1 MRSHPQLQTG
11 QFGNVPIIIL
21 LVLMY
26 VIVAMSDN
34 FKGIFVPFF
43 KEDFGVNNT
52 QIGYILTASLLAY
65 AIFQYIGGILIEK
78 VGYKKVLSLGFLMGI
93 TSLLLLITC
102 KTYVFLL
109 LGLFG
114 LNIGMAMFN
123 VGVNTLGPIL
133 TVTSTAV
140 LMNFVNFSYGASNTA
155 IQQIVGNLL
164 SAGVQWPTFYI
175 FMLICCGLLFIY
187 LLFLKIPYTP
197 KSATI
202 SYHKLDLLKNKMLY
216 FYIIALGFYL
226 ASEYGIGNW
235 FVNYMKE
242 EFNLSADRRALYA
255 SLFFGFETIGRL
267 LGGFIV
273 DRLGAFKSMLL
284 FGCFASLLSTAG
296 IAYGEGGLLIFSAA
310 GFFYS
315 IIYPTIITTA
325 HQVFKEAASYAIGLI
340 LMCGTLIAMV
350 VNMLMGIGNDF
361 IGVYFSYY
369 SVAISIAIT
378 TATILFIKRNVDTS
392 QIRSELESFS
402 ATNSD

>member
-1 MRSHPQLQTG
+1 MESNQKPQAE
-11 QFGNVPIIIL
+11 QFSNVPIIIL
-21 LVLMY
+21 LVLLY

-78 VGYKKVLSLGFLMGI
+78 AGYKKVISLGFLIGI
-93 TSLLLLITC
+93 ASLLLLITY
-102 KTYVFLL
+102 KTYIFLII
-109 LGLFG
+109 GLFG

-155 IQQIVGNLL
+155 IQQVVGNLL
-164 SAGVQWPTFYI
+164 STGVQWPAFYI

-187 LLFLKIPYTP
+187 LLLLKIPYTS
-197 KSATI
+197 KCETI
-202 SYHKLDLLKNKMLY
+202 SYNKLDLLKNKMLY

-242 EFNLSADRRALYA
+242 EFNLNADRRALYA
-255 SLFFGFETIGRL
+255 ALFFGLETAGRL

-273 DRLGAFKSMLL
+273 DRLGSFKSMLL
-284 FGCFASLLSTAG
+284 FGCFASLLSALGTAF
-296 IAYGEGGLLIFSAA
+296 GEGGLLIFSAA

-350 VNMLMGIGNDF
+350 VNMLMGIANDF
-361 IGVYFSYY
+361 IGVYYSYY
-369 SVAISIAIT
+369 GVAISITIT
-378 TATILFIKRNVDTS
+378 TAVIFFIKRSVERS
-392 QIRSELESFS
+392 QMT
-402 ATNSD
+402 TNLGFLSKNST